1 MEIMY
6 NMQRINTRTGLL
18 NRYVRIK
25 ISRKKHKN
33 NKGYSKD
40 KTGYFGNAHKINVK
54 LSPTVES

>member
-1 MEIMY
+1 
-6 NMQRINTRTGLL
+6 MQRINTRTGLL

-40 KTGYFGNAHKINVK
+40 KTGYFRNAHKINVK
-54 LSPTVES
+54 PSPTVES